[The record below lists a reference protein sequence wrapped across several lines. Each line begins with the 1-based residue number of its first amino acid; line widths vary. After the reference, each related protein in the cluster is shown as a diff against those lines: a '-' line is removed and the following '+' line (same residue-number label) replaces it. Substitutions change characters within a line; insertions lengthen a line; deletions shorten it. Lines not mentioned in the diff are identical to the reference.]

1 MAVYGGP
8 DIVTDGLVL
17 HLDAAN
23 TKSYPGSG
31 NVWTDLINNQNITIS
46 NLHSFDN
53 NIALRVKN
61 RAFATI
67 PFTFNDQMT
76 FEIWYRTYTEFT
88 TTNIFAGSPP
98 IMQIG
103 NYNSN
108 TSITLWHRI
117 LSSTSRNNT
126 TLINNGN
133 TWTGSINTGATT
145 NSAWLKYHQ
154 ICMVFSGNN
163 NWSNYKLYIDKILV
177 TNWDFPNPTNTIGGG
192 NNLFLTGAS
201 GSQPSLD
208 NSYSVVRIY
217 NSALGLTDLEK
228 NYEAHKGRFGL

>member
-8 DIVTDGLVL
+8 DILTDGLVL

-23 TKSYPGSG
+23 NKSYPGSG
-31 NVWTDLINNQNITIS
+31 TVWNSLVSNQNINLS
-46 NLHSFDN
+46 NLDSFDS
-53 NIALRVKN
+53 NISLRTKN
-61 RAFATI
+61 RTFATI
-67 PFTFNDQMT
+67 PFIFNENMT

-88 TTNIFAGSPP
+88 TTNIFDGSPP

-108 TSITLWHRI
+108 TSITLWHRV

-133 TWTGSINTGATT
+133 TWTAQINTGSTT
-145 NSAWLKYHQ
+145 NSAWLQYHQ
-154 ICMVFSGNN
+154 ICMVLSGNN
-163 NWSNYKLYIDKILV
+163 NWSNYKLYIDKLLV
-177 TNWDFPNPTNTIGGG
+177 TNWDFTNPTNSIGGG
-192 NNLFLTGAS
+192 NNLLLTGAA

-217 NSALGLTDLEK
+217 NSALSAENIEK
-228 NYEAHKGRFGL
+228 NYDAHKGRFGL